1 MAIRIFPGKT
11 CFSGNKYLIRLAF
24 ALMFISSSSV
34 FGTESEDWAL
44 DDELAMPVALT
55 PARLAQ
61 PRSEV
66 PGSISIITREVID
79 ASGIRDLSEIFRL
92 VPGMAVGARENGRA
106 LVNYHGTNY
115 RNTRRMQVLVDGRSV
130 YHSTFSRV
138 PWEDLHLALEDI
150 ERIEV
155 TRGPNAAAYGTNSF
169 LGVIN
174 IITRH
179 PADTPGLE
187 IATRGGGRNV
197 EDYFLRYGGKL
208 ADNVD
213 YRISAT
219 AQRDDG
225 FDILPNGRS
234 QDHFEARING
244 AADKDQWEMQVGY
257 GDFYVERFLDEDTE
271 TTTIDTRKAFISGKW
286 VHQLNEQHF
295 FHIRAYYR
303 FDREESKLFAC
314 TQPLELTQ
322 ELSDLF
328 LATSNE
334 YIEAD
339 FVQWLGDVVAAGTLL
354 PPPPDPNPDSDA
366 LALAAL
372 NRFIGLQ
379 ASGQTSQIC
388 GNLNEDIR
396 RKQADIE
403 FQDTILVNEDLRIV
417 SGLSV
422 REDSGDSETY
432 FAGKLSNTTAR
443 AFTNIEYRPLK
454 PVVVN
459 LGGMYEYDKKQD
471 NSFSPKLGIN
481 WHFTRQQTLRFQY
494 STAERTPDLFE
505 TNADWRY
512 LVTNLTPPLDGDT
525 TEAYFFPYA
534 ISEEG
539 TYTNAR
545 IISREVGYYGYF
557 SHLGLELDVRVFHDN
572 FTDLYIDGFT
582 FRSFDS
588 RRQANLTQE
597 GGELEFSYRPSS
609 NWLIKGAYAYIGSD
623 AESFREEEF
632 TPENSGNLMVNWTPG
647 RWLMGAT
654 YYYAEGIS
662 KRQFRR
668 VDLNIKRTFNVNRS
682 QLSVH
687 GTLQHRLDD
696 DSLIEPRNAYRD
708 NNQAMLTLRLHY

>member
-1 MAIRIFPGKT
+1 MATRNFFSRTYFPGGKQVT
-11 CFSGNKYLIRLAF
+11 GWVSALIFIGSSLVSGA
-24 ALMFISSSSV
+24 
-34 FGTESEDWAL
+34 ESKDLSL
-44 DDELAMPVALT
+44 DDEFTMPVALT

-79 ASGIRDLSEIFRL
+79 ASGIRDLPEIFRL

-115 RNTRRMQVLVDGRSV
+115 RNTRRMQVLIDGRSV

-187 IATRGGGRNV
+187 IAARGGGRNV
-197 EDYFLRYGGKL
+197 EDYYLRYGGQL
-208 ADNVD
+208 ADNID

-234 QDHFEARING
+234 QDHFEARVNG
-244 AADKDQWEMQVGY
+244 ATNNNQWELQVGY
-257 GDFYVERFLDEDTE
+257 GDFYVERFIDELTD

-295 FHIRAYYR
+295 FHVKAYYR
-303 FDREESKLFAC
+303 FDTEESELFAC

-322 ELSDLF
+322 ELSNLF
-328 LATSNE
+328 LGTSNE
-334 YIEAD
+334 YVETE
-339 FVQWLGDVVAAGTLL
+339 FVQWLGDVVAAGSLL
-354 PPPPDPNPDSDA
+354 PPPPDPNPESDT

-372 NRFIGLQ
+372 NKFLALQ
-379 ASGQTSQIC
+379 VSGQTEPIC
-388 GNLNEDIR
+388 GDLNEDIR
-396 RKQADIE
+396 RKQADVE
-403 FQDTILVNEDLRIV
+403 FQDTVLVNDDLRIV
-417 SGLSV
+417 SGLSL
-422 REDSGDSETY
+422 REDTGDSETY

-443 AFTNIEYRPLK
+443 AFTNIEYRPLES
-454 PVVVN
+454 VVVN

-471 NSFSPKLGIN
+471 NSFSPKVGIN
-481 WHFTRQQTLRFQY
+481 WHFSRQQTLRFQY

-512 LVTNLTPPLDGDT
+512 LVTNLTPTLDGE

-539 TYTNAR
+539 DYTNAK
-545 IISREVGYYGYF
+545 IVSREVGYYGYF
-557 SHLGLELDVRVFHDN
+557 SNLGLELDIRVFHDD

-588 RRQANLTQE
+588 RRQADLTQE
-597 GGELEFSYRPSS
+597 GGELEFSYRPSNS
-609 NWLIKGAYAYIGSD
+609 WLIKGAYAYIGSD

-632 TPENSGNLMVNWTPG
+632 TPENSGSMMVTWMPG
-647 RWLMGAT
+647 RWLLSTT

-668 VDLNIKRTFNVNRS
+668 VDLNLKRTFNISQS
-682 QLSVH
+682 QLSVQ

>member
-1 MAIRIFPGKT
+1 M
-11 CFSGNKYLIRLAF
+11 SGLVAALI
-24 ALMFISSSSV
+24 FISSPLV
-34 FGTESEDWAL
+34 AAAESEDWSL
-44 DDELAMPVALT
+44 DDEFTMPVALT

-66 PGSISIITREVID
+66 PGSISIISREVID

-179 PADTPGLE
+179 PSDTPGLE

-197 EDYFLRYGGKL
+197 EDYYLRYGDQL
-208 ADNVD
+208 ADGVD

-225 FDILPNGRS
+225 FDVLPNGRS
-234 QDHFEARING
+234 QDHLEARING
-244 AADKDQWEMQVGY
+244 ATDKNQWELQAGY
-257 GDFYVERFLDEDTE
+257 GDYYVERYFDEETD
-271 TTTIDTRKAFISGKW
+271 TTTIDTRKAFVSGKW

-295 FHIRAYYR
+295 FHVKAYYR
-303 FDREESKLFAC
+303 VDKEESKLSAC
-314 TQPLELTQ
+314 TQPIELTQ
-322 ELSDLF
+322 ELTDLF
-328 LATSNE
+328 LATSND
-334 YIEAD
+334 YIEMD
-339 FVQWLGDVVAAGTLL
+339 FVQWLGDVAAAGTVL
-354 PPPPDPNPDSDA
+354 PPPPAPNPESDA

-372 NRFIGLQ
+372 NRFISLET
-379 ASGQTSQIC
+379 SGQGGPIC
-388 GNLNEDIR
+388 GDLNEDIR
-396 RKQADIE
+396 REQAELE
-403 FQDTILVNEDLRIV
+403 FQDTVLVNDGLRIV
-417 SGLSV
+417 SGLSL
-422 REDSGDSETY
+422 REDTGDSETY

-443 AFTNIEYRPLK
+443 AFTNIEYRPLDS
-454 PVVVN
+454 VVVN
-459 LGGMYEYDKKQD
+459 LGGMYEYDRKQD
-471 NSFSPKLGIN
+471 DNFSPKLGVN
-481 WHFTRQQTLRFQY
+481 WHVSQQQTLRFQY

-505 TNADWRY
+505 TDADWRY
-512 LVTNLTPPLDGDT
+512 LVTNLNPTLDGAT
-525 TEAYFFPYA
+525 QAYFFPYA
-534 ISEEG
+534 ISEDG
-539 TYTNAR
+539 DYTNAK

-557 SHLGLELDVRVFHDN
+557 SKLGLELDVRVFHDT

-582 FRSFDS
+582 LRSFDS
-588 RRQANLTQE
+588 RRQADLTQE
-597 GGELEFSYRPSS
+597 GAELEFNYRPSS
-609 NWLIKGAYAYIGSD
+609 DWLFKGAYAYIGSD
-623 AESFREEEF
+623 AETFREEEF
-632 TPENSGNLMVNWTPG
+632 TPEHSGSMMINWTPG
-647 RWLMGAT
+647 RWLWGAT
-654 YYYAEGIS
+654 YYHTESIR

-682 QLSVH
+682 LLTVH

-696 DSLIEPRNAYRD
+696 DSLIQPGNAYRD